1 MRQNT
6 FARCHPLVNLIYFV
20 GVICF
25 AAVIQHPAYLIAG
38 LAGAAVYL
46 VLLQGKKAWKLIFS
60 LLPLFLFLTAINP
73 LFNHAGSHVLFTVF
87 GNPYTL
93 ESLCYGMAVAAIFVS
108 MILWFRCWSLVLTS
122 DKFTALFG
130 NLIPGLSLLLVMILR
145 MIPNFARK
153 ARQIRG
159 ARRSIGRGR
168 GTGKKEQLREG
179 MTVLSGL
186 TDWAFDGSLV
196 TADSMR
202 ARGYGTGKHT
212 SFQIYRMTL
221 RDIIL
226 MILMAVL
233 IAAVILFG
241 GTSAEFTPVYTA
253 APLTW
258 GFAAYCL
265 FLLIPI
271 ALQIKE
277 DVQWHISL
285 SRI

>member
-1 MRQNT
+1 MRQDA
-6 FARCHPLVNLIYFV
+6 FSRCHPLVNLIYFV
-20 GVICF
+20 SVICF
-25 AAVIQHPAYLIAG
+25 AAVIQHPAYLAAG
-38 LAGAAVYL
+38 FLGAAVYF
-46 VLLQGKKAWKLIFS
+46 VLLRGKKAWKTMAS
-60 LLPLFLFLTAINP
+60 LLPLFLFLAAINP
-73 LFNHAGSHVLFTVF
+73 LFNHSGRHVLFTVF
-87 GNPYTL
+87 GNPYTW
-93 ESLCYGMAVAAIFVS
+93 ESLCYGKAVAAIFVT
-108 MILWFRCWSLVLTS
+108 MILWFHCWSLVLTS
-122 DKFTALFG
+122 DRFTALFG

-159 ARRSIGRGR
+159 ARKSIGKGQ
-168 GTGKKEQLREG
+168 GTDQKARLKEG

-212 SFQIYRMTL
+212 SFQIYRITL
-221 RDIIL
+221 RDVCLMVLMAGCIACIIL
-226 MILMAVL
+226 L
-233 IAAVILFG
+233 G
-241 GTSAEFTPVYTA
+241 GTSAEFTPVYQA

-258 GFAAYCL
+258 GFGAYCV
-265 FLLIPI
+265 FLLIPT

-277 DVQWHISL
+277 ALQWHISL

>member
-1 MRQNT
+1 MRQDA
-6 FARCHPLVNLIYFV
+6 FARCHPLVNFIYFV

-38 LAGAAVYL
+38 GAGAAVYL
-46 VLLQGKKAWKLIFS
+46 ILLQGKKAWKTVLS
-60 LLPLFLFLTAINP
+60 LLPLFLLLSGINP
-73 LFNHAGSHVLFTVF
+73 LFNHRGSRVLFRVF
-87 GNPYTL
+87 GNPYTA
-93 ESLCYGMAVAAIFVS
+93 ESLFYGMAVAGIFVV

-153 ARQIRG
+153 ARQIKD
-159 ARRSIGRGR
+159 ARKSIGRGR
-168 GTGKKEQLREG
+168 GTDRKSQLREG
-179 MTVLSGL
+179 VTVLSGL

-221 RDIIL
+221 RDIVII
-226 MILMAVL
+226 ILMAVL
-233 IAAVILFG
+233 TAAVILAG
-241 GTSAEFTPVYTA
+241 GTSAEFTPVYRA

-271 ALQIKE
+271 ALHIKE
-277 DVQWHISL
+277 AFQWHISL